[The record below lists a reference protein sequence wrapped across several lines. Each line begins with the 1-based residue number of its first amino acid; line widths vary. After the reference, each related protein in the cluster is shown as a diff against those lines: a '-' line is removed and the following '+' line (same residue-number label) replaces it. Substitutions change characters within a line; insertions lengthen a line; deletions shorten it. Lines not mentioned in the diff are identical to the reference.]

1 MDVFL
6 QILCEEMMTMEYRKL
21 PHGGENISII
31 GFGNSSLGE
40 SDEKE
45 MEATIAE
52 AVEKGVNYFDMAA
65 GHASAFRPYGT
76 VIGSGADRKKVYY
89 QVHFGADYT
98 TGQYGWTLN
107 LDDIKKSIN
116 WQLENLKTD
125 YIDFGFIH
133 CIDEEADLQKATDA
147 GTIDYIKELKK
158 QGVINHI
165 GLSTHT
171 PGIAGM
177 VMDMNIID
185 VLMFSIN
192 PAYDYNHGDYAFGSG
207 NERYDLYRRC
217 ETEGVGITV
226 MKPFCGGQLLD
237 GATSP
242 FGVAMSEYQCIQYAL
257 DRPGVMTV
265 LPGCRNRQDLRKVL
279 GYLDASKEER
289 DYSAIGSY
297 TPKETKGAC
306 VYCNHCQPCPAGL
319 NVGLINKYYDLSM
332 ARDILARDHYMN
344 LEKTAKDCIKCGHC
358 DSRCPFGVNQ
368 TGRMEE
374 IAAYFGK

>member
-1 MDVFL
+1 ML
-6 QILCEEMMTMEYRKL
+6 L
-21 PHGGENISII
+21 ISERRTQR
-31 GFGNSSLGE
+31 L
-40 SDEKE
+40 
-45 MEATIAE
+45 
-52 AVEKGVNYFDMAA
+52 AVV
-65 GHASAFRPYGT
+65 RRT
-76 VIGSGADRKKVYY
+76 
-89 QVHFGADYT
+89 
-98 TGQYGWTLN
+98 
-107 LDDIKKSIN
+107 
-116 WQLENLKTD
+116 
-125 YIDFGFIH
+125 
-133 CIDEEADLQKATDA
+133 
-147 GTIDYIKELKK
+147 
-158 QGVINHI
+158 
-165 GLSTHT
+165 
-171 PGIAGM
+171 
-177 VMDMNIID
+177 
-185 VLMFSIN
+185 
-192 PAYDYNHGDYAFGSG
+192 HGDYAFGSG
-207 NERYDLYRRC
+207 NERYELYRRC

-279 GYLDASKEER
+279 GYLDAPEEER
-289 DYSAIGSY
+289 DYSVIGSY

-319 NVGLINKYYDLSM
+319 DVGLINKYYDLSM

-358 DSRCPFGVNQ
+358 DSRCPFGVDQ